1 MGKITEK
8 EILEFISVTLNY
20 EYLVHQTEIELE
32 SKIKDLE
39 IDSIDFIEFIML
51 IEDKYNISIDEDII
65 NDFKTIGEIVEY
77 INKQI

>member
-39 IDSIDFIEFIML
+39 IDSIDFIELIML
-51 IEDKYNISIDEDII
+51 IEDKYNISIDEDTSE
-65 NDFKTIGEIVEY
+65 DFKTIGEIVEY

>member
-20 EYLVHQTEIELE
+20 EYLVQQTEIELE

-51 IEDKYNISIDEDII
+51 IEDKYNISIDEDTSKG
-65 NDFKTIGEIVEY
+65 FKTIGEIVEY

>member
-8 EILEFISVTLNY
+8 EILDFISVTLNY

-51 IEDKYNISIDEDII
+51 IEDKYNISIDEDTSKG
-65 NDFKTIGEIVEY
+65 FKTIGEIVQY

>member
-51 IEDKYNISIDEDII
+51 IEDKYNISIDEDTSKG
-65 NDFKTIGEIVEY
+65 FKTIGEIVEY

>member
-20 EYLVHQTEIELE
+20 EYLVQQTEIELE

-51 IEDKYNISIDEDII
+51 IEDKYNINIDEDTSFG
-65 NDFKTIGEIVEY
+65 FKTIGEIVEY

>member
-51 IEDKYNISIDEDII
+51 IEDKYNISIDEDTSK
-65 NDFKTIGEIVEY
+65 DFKTIGEIVKY

>member
-51 IEDKYNISIDEDII
+51 IENKYNISIDEDTSKG
-65 NDFKTIGEIVEY
+65 FKTIGEIVEY

>member
-32 SKIKDLE
+32 SKIKDLK

-51 IEDKYNISIDEDII
+51 IENKYNISIDEDTSYG
-65 NDFKTIGEIVEY
+65 FKTIGEIVEY

>member
-8 EILEFISVTLNY
+8 EILDFISVTLNY

-51 IEDKYNISIDEDII
+51 IENKYNISIDEDTSKG
-65 NDFKTIGEIVEY
+65 FKTIGEIVEY